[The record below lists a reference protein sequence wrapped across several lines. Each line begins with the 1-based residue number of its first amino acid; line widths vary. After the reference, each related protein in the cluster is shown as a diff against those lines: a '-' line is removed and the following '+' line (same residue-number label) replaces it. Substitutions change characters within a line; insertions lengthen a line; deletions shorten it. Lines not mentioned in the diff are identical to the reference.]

1 MEQEPPVLID
11 DVERGRAIFKDLAE
25 LALLLLDLRLPLSE
39 RGDVVDPED
48 ALPPQKA
55 DVPAAICHLDV
66 GNQLVHVL
74 TLFRRPNCL
83 LVEEL
88 AAALAQRR
96 NDPGAMI
103 EVVPEPLGV
112 EELQLVLAITHE
124 LAKAGVVEEQPPIL

>member
-1 MEQEPPVLID
+1 MEQEPPVLVD

-25 LALLLLDLRLPLSE
+25 LALLLCDLRLPLSE

-48 ALPPQKA
+48 ALATQKA

-66 GNQLVHVL
+66 GNQHVNEL

-103 EVVPEPLGV
+103 EVVPEPLRV
-112 EELQLVLAITHE
+112 EELQLFLVVAHE
-124 LAKAGVVEEQPPIL
+124 LTKAGVMEQ

>member
-11 DVERGRAIFKDLAE
+11 DVERRRAIFKDLAE
-25 LALLLLDLRLPLSE
+25 LALLLGDLRLPLSE
-39 RGDVVDPED
+39 RGDVVHPED
-48 ALPPQKA
+48 ALAPQKA
-55 DVPAAICHLDV
+55 DVPTAVCHLDV
-66 GNQLVHVL
+66 GNQHVNEL

-96 NDPGAMI
+96 DDPGAMI
-103 EVVPEPLGV
+103 EVVPEPLRV

-124 LAKAGVVEEQPPIL
+124 LAKTGVVKQQPPI